1 MKKHILLIENDE
13 NKLDFFSDALEE
25 SDLSY
30 ICSRARS
37 IKQAVIILKNIV
49 PDIIFIDMSMPKT
62 SSIPFLK
69 KIKKMQC
76 FKAAPVVMYSSI
88 REQKADEA
96 IISGASDYMLLPGNV
111 LTMASILKNFFK
123 GVKEISYADNIE
135 LSFYD

>member
-37 IKQAVIILKNIV
+37 VKQAAIMLKNIV
-49 PDIIFIDMSMPKT
+49 PDIIFIDMSMPKA
-62 SSIPFLK
+62 SGISFLK
-69 KIKKMQC
+69 KIKEMQC
-76 FKAAPVVMYSSI
+76 FKTAPVVMYSSI
-88 REQKADEA
+88 TEQKADKA
-96 IISGASDYMLLPGNV
+96 IISGASDYILLPGNV
-111 LTMASILKNFFK
+111 LTMAAILKSFFS
-123 GVKEISYADNIE
+123 GIQEISYADNIE